1 MDAIATAALKSWR
14 SLQGVI
20 AVLTEEQV
28 REMLEHEMDNQK
40 RGMIVVRLHQRLSTL
55 RDARERRDIM
65 VKMGKIE
72 Q

>member
-28 REMLEHEMDNQK
+28 TDMLQHEMDNA
-40 RGMIVVRLHQRLSTL
+40 RRSMIVVRLHQRLSAL
-55 RDARERRDIM
+55 RDARERREIM
-65 VKMGKIE
+65 VRMGEIV
-72 Q
+72 

>member
-14 SLQGVI
+14 SLQGVL

-28 REMLEHEMDNQK
+28 EQMLKHEMGNGK
-40 RGMIVVRLHQRLSTL
+40 RSMIVVRLHQRLSAL
-55 RDARERRDIM
+55 RDARERKDIM
-65 VKMGKIE
+65 IKMGVIE

>member
-1 MDAIATAALKSWR
+1 MDAIATQALKSWR

-28 REMLEHEMDNQK
+28 HNMLEHEMDNAK
-40 RGMIVVRLHQRLSTL
+40 RSMIVVRLHQRLSTL

-65 VKMGKIE
+65 IEMGKIE
-72 Q
+72 K

>member
-28 REMLEHEMDNQK
+28 RAMLQHEMDNAK
-40 RGMIVVRLHQRLSTL
+40 RSMIVVRLHQRLCAL
-55 RDARERRDIM
+55 RDARERGEIM
-65 VKMGKIE
+65 VKMGVIK
-72 Q
+72 

>member
-55 RDARERRDIM
+55 RDARERKDIM

>member
-28 REMLEHEMDNQK
+28 SAMLRHEMDNAK
-40 RGMIVVRLHQRLSTL
+40 RSMIVVRLHQRLCAL
-55 RDARERRDIM
+55 RDARERSEIM
-65 VKMGKIE
+65 VKMGVIK
-72 Q
+72 

>member
-28 REMLEHEMDNQK
+28 KTMLRHEMDTLK
-40 RGMIVVRLHQRLSTL
+40 RSMIVVRLHQRLCAL
-55 RDARERRDIM
+55 RDARERREIM
-65 VKMGKIE
+65 VEMGEIK
-72 Q
+72 

>member
-1 MDAIATAALKSWR
+1 MDAIATQALKSWR

-28 REMLEHEMDNQK
+28 EQMLKHEMDHGK
-40 RGMIVVRLHQRLSTL
+40 RSMIVVRLHQRLSAL
-55 RDARERRDIM
+55 RDARERKEIM
-65 VKMGKIE
+65 VKMGVIE

>member
-28 REMLEHEMDNQK
+28 NDMLQHEMDNAK
-40 RGMIVVRLHQRLSTL
+40 RSMIVVRLHQRLSAL
-55 RDARERRDIM
+55 RDARERREIM
-65 VKMGKIE
+65 VRMGEIV
-72 Q
+72 

>member
-1 MDAIATAALKSWR
+1 MDAIATQALKSWR

-20 AVLTEEQV
+20 AVLTEDQV
-28 REMLEHEMDNQK
+28 KEMLEHEMDNAK
-40 RGMIVVRLHQRLSTL
+40 RSMIVVRLHQRLSTL

-65 VKMGKIE
+65 IKMGKIE

>member
-28 REMLEHEMDNQK
+28 TDMLEHEMDNAK
-40 RGMIVVRLHQRLSTL
+40 RSMIVVRLHQRLSAL
-55 RDARERRDIM
+55 RDARERREIM
-65 VKMGKIE
+65 TRMGEIK
-72 Q
+72 

>member
-28 REMLEHEMDNQK
+28 KEMLQHEMETT
-40 RGMIVVRLHQRLSTL
+40 RRSMIVVRLHQRFCAL
-55 RDARERRDIM
+55 RDARERGEIM
-65 VKMGKIE
+65 VKMGVIK
-72 Q
+72 

>member
-28 REMLEHEMDNQK
+28 SAMLQHEMDNAK
-40 RGMIVVRLHQRLSTL
+40 RSMIVVRLHQRLCAL
-55 RDARERRDIM
+55 RDARERHEIM
-65 VKMGKIE
+65 IKMGEIK
-72 Q
+72 

>member
-28 REMLEHEMDNQK
+28 KEMLQHEMETT
-40 RGMIVVRLHQRLSTL
+40 RRSMIVVRLHQRFCAL
-55 RDARERRDIM
+55 RDARERGEIM
-65 VKMGKIE
+65 VKMGVLK
-72 Q
+72 